1 MPVPVDSVYMY
12 DRILLPTD
20 GSEGVDRATEHAI
33 DAANR
38 YGATL
43 HVLFVVDSGIVNA
56 YSGDEFVHEFE
67 GAEATLEDVGEH
79 AVETVA
85 ERAAAVG
92 VDTVTAI
99 VHGSPHEEI
108 LRYVDD
114 EGIDLT
120 VMGSK
125 NRPGDYRRMLGSVT
139 ERVSRMSAAPV
150 SIVKTTVGGN

>member
-1 MPVPVDSVYMY
+1 MY

-20 GSEGVDRATEHAI
+20 GSEGVDRAVDHAI
-33 DAANR
+33 DAADR
-38 YGATL
+38 YDATL
-43 HVLFVVDSGIVNA
+43 HVLFVVDADVVNA
-56 YSGDEFVHEFE
+56 YPGDEYVHEAE
-67 GAEATLEDVGEH
+67 GAEATLEELGRE
-79 AVETVA
+79 AVEAVA
-85 ERAAAVG
+85 ERAAAAG
-92 VDTVTAI
+92 VETVTAVI
-99 VHGSPHEEI
+99 HGTPHEEI

-150 SIVKTTVGGN
+150 SIVKTTVGKR